1 MRSFILAV
9 VATVVLAVGFAAVLN
24 TAQETALS
32 YKTEGARP

>member
-9 VATVVLAVGFAAVLN
+9 VAAVILAGGFAIVLN
-24 TAQETALS
+24 GAQETALS